1 MTAETL
7 IVFGI
12 LLVAIVLFLSNRIRL
27 DLVAILVIATLMLT
41 GLLSP
46 RQALSGFGDP
56 LVILIAGLFVIGEGL
71 VRTGLAH
78 AVGQWLMEVSGRSEN
93 RLLVLLM
100 VVVAVLSAFMSST
113 GAVAIF
119 IPVVLG
125 LAAKT
130 RINPSR
136 LMMPMAFAS
145 LIGGML
151 TLIGTPPNLIVS
163 NQLENGGLEPFGFF
177 SFTPIGLLVLL
188 LGIAYMILAGR
199 RLLPQASKD
208 INPHQSRPTL
218 NDLVQLF
225 GLTGRL
231 RFLRIA
237 EGSAYAG
244 QSLIESRLR
253 THFAATVIG
262 IERKQT
268 LKPVVMPALPHSRM
282 EAGDILIAVMPPA
295 EVVGDNDING
305 LQFIEP
311 DANRLNIVAKELGLA
326 EILLP
331 PRSELIGRTLA
342 EVKFREH
349 HGVNV
354 LGVIRKNK
362 SIVDDLTHLRLKFG
376 DSLLIGGH
384 WHQIRILKEERS
396 NFVALSLPEE
406 MDEAVPVQ
414 HKSPLALVIIL
425 GMLVLMTFNVL
436 PAVTAV
442 ILAALAMV
450 FTRCIRMKGVYA
462 AINWQSLVLIA
473 GMLPMATALEQT
485 GGIDLIVNALIE
497 NLGPMGPTA
506 VMAGL
511 FILTSLFSQ
520 FISNT
525 ATTVL
530 VAPIAMSAAE
540 AMSVSPYPFLMTV
553 AIAAS
558 TAFATPVASPVN
570 TLVLGPGGYR
580 FTDFIK
586 IGVPLQLMI
595 MILVL
600 LVVPL
605 VFPLINPL

>member
-1 MTAETL
+1 MTGETL
-7 IVFGI
+7 LVFGI
-12 LLVAIVLFLSNRIRL
+12 LFVAILLFLSNRIRL
-27 DLVAILVIATLMLT
+27 DLVAVMVIITLMLS

-46 RQALSGFGDP
+46 RQALGGFGDP

-78 AVGQWLMEVSGRSEN
+78 SVGNWLMAVAGKSEN
-93 RLLVLLM
+93 RLLVMLM

-125 LAAKT
+125 LATKS

-163 NQLENGGLEPFGFF
+163 TQLEKEGLEPFGFF
-177 SFTPIGLLVLL
+177 SFTPIGLMVLI
-188 LGIAYMILAGR
+188 LGIGYMLLAGR
-199 RLLPQASKD
+199 RLLPSTSGSLKPRQA
-208 INPHQSRPTL
+208 RPSLT
-218 NDLVQLF
+218 DLVQSY

-231 RFLRIA
+231 RYLRVTD
-237 EGSAYAG
+237 GSAYAG
-244 QSLIESRLR
+244 QTLTESRLR
-253 THFAATVIG
+253 TNFAITVVG
-262 IERKQT
+262 LERKQT
-268 LKPVVMPALPHSRM
+268 LKPLVIPALPHTRL
-282 EAGDILIAVMPPA
+282 EAGDLLIAVMPPA
-295 EVVGDNDING
+295 ATIKSRDIKG
-305 LQFIEP
+305 LQFTEA
-311 DANRLNIVAKELGLA
+311 DESRRNIVAKELGLA
-326 EILLP
+326 EVLLT
-331 PRSELIGRTLA
+331 PRSELIGRTLT
-342 EVKFREH
+342 EVRFREH

-354 LGVIRKNK
+354 LGVLRKG
-362 SIVDDLTHLRLKFG
+362 IPVADDLSHLRFRFG

-384 WHQIRILKEERS
+384 WNQIRLLQEERA
-396 NFVALSLPEE
+396 NFVVLSLPEE
-406 MDEAVPVQ
+406 MDEAVPAQ
-414 HKSPLALVIIL
+414 HKSPLALAIVL
-425 GMLVLMTFNVL
+425 TMLMLMTFNIV

-442 ILAALAMV
+442 MLAALAMV
-450 FTRCIRMKGVYA
+450 LTKCLRMKDVYA

-485 GGIDLIVNALIE
+485 GGVDLIVQALVRILGS
-497 NLGPMGPTA
+497 LGPVA

-511 FILTSLFSQ
+511 FVLTSLFSQ

-530 VAPIAMSAAE
+530 VAPIAISAA
-540 AMSVSPYPFLMTV
+540 AGMGVSAYPFLMTV

-586 IGVPLQLMI
+586 VGVPLQLII
-595 MILVL
+595 MIAVL
-600 LVVPL
+600 LVVRL
-605 VFPLINPL
+605 VFPLN

>member
-1 MTAETL
+1 MTGDNL
-7 IVFGI
+7 LVFGI
-12 LLVAIVLFLSNRIRL
+12 LLVTVLLFLSNRIRL
-27 DLVAILVIATLMLT
+27 DLVAILVIAALMLT

-46 RQALSGFGDP
+46 RQALAGFGDP
-56 LVILIAGLFVIGEGL
+56 LVILIAGLFVIGEGI

-78 AVGQWLMEVSGRSEN
+78 SVGQWLMDVSGRNEN

-130 RINPSR
+130 RISPSR
-136 LMMPMAFAS
+136 LMMPMAYAS

-151 TLIGTPPNLIVS
+151 TLIGTPPNLIVTT
-163 NQLENGGLEPFGFF
+163 QLENGGLEPFGFF

-188 LGIAYMILAGR
+188 LGTGYMILAGR

-208 INPHQSRPTL
+208 LNPHKSKPSVA
-218 NDLVQLF
+218 DLMQLF
-225 GLTGRL
+225 GLTDRL
-231 RFLRIA
+231 RFLQVA
-237 EGSAYAG
+237 KDSAYTG
-244 QSLIESRLR
+244 QTLIESRLR
-253 THFAATVIG
+253 TQFAATVVG

-268 LKPVVMPALPHSRM
+268 LKPVVIPALPHSRM
-282 EAGDILIAVMPPA
+282 EAEDIIIAVMPPA
-295 EVVGDNDING
+295 EVVGDNDIKG

-311 DANRLNIVAKELGLA
+311 EENWINIVAKELGLA
-326 EILLP
+326 EILLT
-331 PRSELIGRTLA
+331 PRSELIGRTLE

-354 LGVIRKNK
+354 LGVLRKNK
-362 SIVDDLTHLRLKFG
+362 PIVDDLSHLRYKFG

-384 WHQIRILKEERS
+384 WHRIRMLEEERS
-396 NFVALSLPEE
+396 NFVAMSLPEE

-414 HKSPLALVIIL
+414 HKSPLALVIIS
-425 GMLVLMTFNVL
+425 GMLLLMTFKLL

-442 ILAALAMV
+442 ILAALSMV
-450 FTRCIRMKGVYA
+450 FTKCIRMKDVYK

-485 GGIDLIVNALIE
+485 GGIDLMVNTLI
-497 NLGPMGPTA
+497 NSLGPMGPTA
-506 VMAGL
+506 VMAGI

-540 AMSVSPYPFLMTV
+540 GMGVSPYPFLMTV

-558 TAFATPVASPVN
+558 TAFSTPVASPVN

-580 FTDFIK
+580 FADFIK
-586 IGVPLQLMI
+586 MGVPLQLMI

-600 LVVPL
+600 LVVGL
-605 VFPLINPL
+605 VFPL

>member
-1 MTAETL
+1 MTGDNL
-7 IVFGI
+7 LVFGI
-12 LLVAIVLFLSNRIRL
+12 LLVAILLFLSNRIRL
-27 DLVAILVIATLMLT
+27 DLVAILVIAALMLT

-46 RQALSGFGDP
+46 RQALAGFGDP
-56 LVILIAGLFVIGEGL
+56 LVILIAGLFVIGEGI

-78 AVGQWLMEVSGRSEN
+78 SVGQWLMDVSGRSEN
-93 RLLVLLM
+93 RMLVLLM

-125 LAAKT
+125 LATKT
-130 RINPSR
+130 RINPSQ
-136 LMMPMAFAS
+136 LMMPMAYAS

-151 TLIGTPPNLIVS
+151 TLIGTPPNLIVAT
-163 NQLENGGLEPFGFF
+163 QLENAGLEPFGFF

-188 LGIAYMILAGR
+188 LGIGYMILAGR

-208 INPHQSRPTL
+208 LKPHQSRPSL
-218 NDLVQLF
+218 VDLMQIF
-225 GLTGRL
+225 GLTDRL

-244 QSLIESRLR
+244 RTLIESRLR
-253 THFAATVIG
+253 TQFAATVIG

-282 EAGDILIAVMPPA
+282 EADDIVIAVMPPA
-295 EVVGDNDING
+295 KVVGDNDIKG

-311 DANRLNIVAKELGLA
+311 AESWLNLVAKELGLA
-326 EILLP
+326 EILLT
-331 PRSELIGRTLA
+331 PRSELIGRTLE
-342 EVKFREH
+342 EVKFRGQ

-354 LGVIRKNK
+354 LGVLRKNK
-362 SIVDDLTHLRLKFG
+362 PIVDDLSHLRFKFG

-384 WHQIRILKEERS
+384 WHRIRMLEEERS
-396 NFVALSLPEE
+396 NFVTMSLPEE
-406 MDEAVPVQ
+406 MDDAVPVQ
-414 HKSPLALVIIL
+414 HKSPLALIIIS
-425 GMLVLMTFNVL
+425 GMLLLMTFKVL
-436 PAVTAV
+436 PAVSAV

-450 FTRCIRMKGVYA
+450 FTKCIRMKGVYD

-485 GGIDLIVNALIE
+485 GGIDLMVNALIN

-540 AMSVSPYPFLMTV
+540 GMGVSPYPFLMTV

-586 IGVPLQLMI
+586 MGVPLQLII

-600 LVVPL
+600 LVVGL
-605 VFPLINPL
+605 VFPL